1 MVDAHPPPVR
11 ITFKTKGSRTSIVP
25 AHARAATWV
34 NVVGNLMTAYPISA
48 STAYVVQPAAWM
60 ACSMGMKPQSIVVV
74 DAHLVGPAQ
83 VAADPKIAKA
93 EFVRTASARPCAA
106 VMA

>member
-11 ITFKTKGSRTSIVP
+11 ITFDKASRTSIVP

-34 NVVGNLMTAYPISA
+34 NVVGNLMTAYPISV

-60 ACSMGMKPQSIVVV
+60 ACSMGMKPLSIVVV
-74 DAHLVGPAQ
+74 DAHLVGPLKLQ
-83 VAADPKIAKA
+83 PT
-93 EFVRTASARPCAA
+93 RRPQPSL
-106 VMA
+106 